1 MARWTVAKAGWCA
14 WVAIAVATVASAA
27 GPEARGSS
35 GIQDASEKGEQLLNG
50 SCIRCHDLRPIEIQA
65 LDKDAWTEVVNAMN
79 EKGAQVEKND
89 VPVLVDYLVQNHGPL
104 PDGAGK
110 NILLNTCTLCHDL
123 KRVLRHGAT
132 REGWEETLSAMLNEG
147 AMLSDEDFPVL
158 LNYLARNFKPQ

>member
-1 MARWTVAKAGWCA
+1 MLDRAGLWFC
-14 WVAIAVATVASAA
+14 VAVATATAAFAGTPGMQVAR
-27 GPEARGSS
+27 E
-35 GIQDASEKGEQLLNG
+35 SEKGEQLLNG

-79 EKGAQVEKND
+79 EKGAQVEKSD

-110 NILLNTCTLCHDL
+110 KILLNSCTFCHDL

-132 REGWEETLSAMLNEG
+132 REEWEDTLSAMLNEG
-147 AMLSDEDFPVL
+147 AMLSDEDLPVL
-158 LNYLARNFKPQ
+158 LTYLVRNFKPQ